1 MVDLNYEEKEAKP
14 SSRLDHVLSLL
25 EFLFGTFANSHEK
38 NGTLAFRVRGE
49 EPYYLVVIKSH
60 ASSGQVLSVGRKIQL
75 ASQNA
80 GFELHR
86 AVSTIPKA
94 LQNRSQLCQEK
105 YVHGG
110 VRGQYLVQPEVTS
123 LGPEIPPPQA
133 FEQPALAM
141 EHVNSRIKTFDR
153 MDNQVEV
160 V

>member
-1 MVDLNYEEKEAKP
+1 
-14 SSRLDHVLSLL
+14 L
-25 EFLFGTFANSHEK
+25 EFLFATFANSHEK

-49 EPYYLVVIKSH
+49 EPGHLVVIKSQ
-60 ASSGQVLSVGRKIQL
+60 ASSAQVLGVGRKIQL
-75 ASQNA
+75 ASQKT

-110 VRGQYLVQPEVTS
+110 VRGQFLVQSEVTS

-141 EHVNSRIKTFDR
+141 EDVTARLRPLDSMDKHVK
-153 MDNQVEV
+153 VC
-160 V
+160 

>member
-49 EPYYLVVIKSH
+49 EPDYLVVIKSQ
-60 ASSGQVLSVGRKIQL
+60 ASSAQLLGVGRKIQL

-105 YVHGG
+105 IFPRRRPRQVPGQFG
-110 VRGQYLVQPEVTS
+110 VAHLRTGN
-123 LGPEIPPPQA
+123 PPPSGLR
-133 FEQPALAM
+133 PACARDETRKLP
-141 EHVNSRIKTFDR
+141 D
-153 MDNQVEV
+153 
-160 V
+160 